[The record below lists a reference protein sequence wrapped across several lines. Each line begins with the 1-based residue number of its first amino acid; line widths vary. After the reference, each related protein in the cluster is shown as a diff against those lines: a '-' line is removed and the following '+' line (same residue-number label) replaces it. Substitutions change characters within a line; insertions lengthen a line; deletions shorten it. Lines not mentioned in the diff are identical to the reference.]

1 MQFGHELNSI
11 IKIKA
16 DRNSL
21 KNKKIGQLFVVYYL
35 LTINEQ
41 VRDFA

>member
-1 MQFGHELNSI
+1 MVKYLQFGHELNSI

-35 LTINEQ
+35 LI
-41 VRDFA
+41 